1 MNRAKDAKDD
11 IRGEVGQNGS
21 RNETPEERADRN
33 MNELL
38 QELRVVQA
46 GVQILVA
53 FLLSMSFTERFARID
68 EFQRWTYVVTL
79 LMSMLTAGLLIAP
92 AAVHRVTFR
101 RGLKPEIV
109 QTGHK
114 LFSAGL
120 ATLVLTLAGGTL
132 LVMDVAVGR
141 TFAIDCA
148 VVVGL
153 VLAGLWF
160 VLPVPLLRHQV
171 REEREDTP
179 DDPVDGPVD
188 ADADEPPPEQR
199 VRSSSGGG
207 DH

>member
-1 MNRAKDAKDD
+1 MNRAIDAKGDVKPQEGQSNP
-11 IRGEVGQNGS
+11 RGE
-21 RNETPEERADRN
+21 TLEERADRN

-68 EFQRWTYVVTL
+68 EFQRWTYVTTL

-114 LFSAGL
+114 LFAAGL
-120 ATLVLTLAGGTL
+120 ATLVLTLTGGTL
-132 LVMDVAVGR
+132 LVLDVAVGR
-141 TFAIDCA
+141 TFAVDCA
-148 VVVGL
+148 IVVGL

-171 REEREDTP
+171 REEREDSR
-179 DDPVDGPVD
+179 DDRDGGPIN
-188 ADADEPPPEQR
+188 ADDDEPPPEQR
-199 VRSSSGGG
+199 AARN
-207 DH
+207 